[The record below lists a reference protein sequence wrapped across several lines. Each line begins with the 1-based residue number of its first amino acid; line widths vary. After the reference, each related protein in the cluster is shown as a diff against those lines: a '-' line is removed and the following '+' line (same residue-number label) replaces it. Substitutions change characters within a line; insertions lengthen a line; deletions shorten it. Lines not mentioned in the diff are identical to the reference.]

1 MIMQQNVTSQTGRP
15 SEFIYKIGMGG
26 DIEPSLLGPAPTGI
40 GTIALDPTF
49 VSFLLLKP
57 VSH

>member
-1 MIMQQNVTSQTGRP
+1 
-15 SEFIYKIGMGG
+15 MGG
-26 DIEPSLLGPAPTGI
+26 DIEPSLLGPAPTGT
-40 GTIALDPTF
+40 GNIALDPTF